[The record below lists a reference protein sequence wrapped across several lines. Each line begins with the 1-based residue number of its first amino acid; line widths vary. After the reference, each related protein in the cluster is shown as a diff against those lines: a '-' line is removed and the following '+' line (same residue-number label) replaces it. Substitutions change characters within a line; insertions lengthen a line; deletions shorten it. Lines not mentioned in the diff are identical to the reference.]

1 MAQVKA
7 ILKKHDYIEINHL
20 SLEMVITMF
29 RVAAIINS
37 PKDWGIK
44 F

>member
-1 MAQVKA
+1 VRIPKCSHIKPHNNLQHSNFSAPRSQ
-7 ILKKHDYIEINHL
+7 
-20 SLEMVITMF
+20 SF

-37 PKDWGIK
+37 PKDWAG